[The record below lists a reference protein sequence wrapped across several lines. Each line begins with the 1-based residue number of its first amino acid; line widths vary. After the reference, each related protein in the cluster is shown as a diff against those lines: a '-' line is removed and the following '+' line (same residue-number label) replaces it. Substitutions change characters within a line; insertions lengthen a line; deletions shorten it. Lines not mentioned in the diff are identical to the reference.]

1 MVFSSL
7 TYLLFFMPLVLGL
20 YFLKNNVRWRNG
32 ILLVSSLVFYGWSDP
47 VWILAMLFSTFLN
60 FYCAL
65 AIANTEN
72 AGRKKLFLVISLLGS
87 LGFLF
92 YFKYSAFTVNTIL
105 AVFGSA
111 RRVASPVLPIGISF
125 YTFQVLSYT
134 LDVYWEK
141 TPVQK
146 KPLRLLLYVCCFPQ
160 LIAGPIVRYQDV
172 EKRLGARYTSP
183 DDFQAGMRRFV
194 VGLGKKVLLANIAGK
209 AMSELVLAGSGA
221 QVSVAGAWMAAF
233 LYALQIYFDFSA
245 YSDMA
250 IGMGRIFGFTYLENF
265 NYPYIS
271 RSAGEFFRRWHISLG
286 TWYREY
292 LMYPLMRSKWLTKL
306 SLKKSKKHS
315 RMYYRNMATII
326 CTLIVWATT
335 GLWHGANWN
344 FIVWGLYYGVMMVV
358 EKFVFGKILSKTPEI
373 IKWFLTMIVVLVGYV
388 IFYYTDFSLV
398 IEHVLAM
405 IGLSTKGGLHA
416 ISLIDESVVRVF
428 NTYCVFMIIA
438 SLCCLPFKDA
448 YEKVLQS
455 RKKHRV
461 VFDALGTVA
470 LTAILILSV
479 LFLVG
484 ESFNPFIYFRF

>member
-20 YFLKNNVRWRNG
+20 YFLKDNIRWRNG
-32 ILLVSSLVFYGWSDP
+32 ILLISSLLFYGWSDP

-65 AIANTEN
+65 AISKTEN
-72 AGRKKLFLVISLLGS
+72 TGKKKACLLIALLGS

-92 YFKYSAFTVNTIL
+92 YFKYSAFTVNTFL
-105 AVFGSA
+105 AIFGVSY
-111 RRVASPVLPIGISF
+111 RMPSPVLPIGISF

-146 KPLRLLLYVCCFPQ
+146 KPMRLLLYVCCFPQ

-172 EKRLGARYTSP
+172 EKRLGSRYTSP
-183 DDFQAGMRRFV
+183 DDFQAGMRRFA

-209 AMSELVLAGSGA
+209 AMTELTLAGTGA
-221 QVSVAGAWMAAF
+221 SVSVVGAWMAAF

-292 LMYPLMRSKWLTKL
+292 LMYPLMRSRAMTRL
-306 SLKKSKKHS
+306 SLRKSKKHS

-344 FIVWGLYYGVMMVV
+344 FIVWGLYYGVMMVL
-358 EKFVFGKILSKTPEI
+358 EKFVFGKILLKTPEI
-373 IKWFLTMIVVLVGYV
+373 IKWFLTMIVVLIGYV
-388 IFYYTDFSLV
+388 IFYYTDFALV

-405 IGLSTKGGLHA
+405 IGLSAKGGLHFT
-416 ISLIDESVVRVF
+416 SFIDESAVRVF
-428 NTYCVFMIIA
+428 NTYCVFMIVA
-438 SLCCLPFKDA
+438 SLCCLPFKEA
-448 YEKVLQS
+448 YDKLWEK
-455 RKKHRV
+455 KKELRV
-461 VFDALGTVA
+461 FMNAAGTVL
-470 LTAILILSV
+470 LTLVLILSV

>member
-7 TYLLFFMPLVLGL
+7 TYLLIFMPLVLGL
-20 YFLKNNVRWRNG
+20 YFLKNNIRWRNG
-32 ILLVSSLVFYGWSDP
+32 ILLVSSLIFYGWSDP
-47 VWILAMLFSTFLN
+47 VWILAMIFSTFLN
-60 FYCAL
+60 FYCSL
-65 AIANTEN
+65 AIAKTEH
-72 AGRKKLFLVISLLGS
+72 AGKKKILLLIALLGS

-92 YFKYSAFTVNTIL
+92 YFKYSAFTLNTFL
-105 AVFGSA
+105 ELFGVSY
-111 RRVASPVLPIGISF
+111 RVPSPVLPIGISF

-146 KPLRLLLYVCCFPQ
+146 KPMRLLLYVCCFPQ

-172 EKRLGARYTSP
+172 EKRLGGRYTSP

-209 AMSELVLAGSGA
+209 AMSELVLAGTGA
-221 QVSVAGAWMAAF
+221 EVSVVGAWMAAF

-292 LMYPLMRSKWLTKL
+292 LMYPLMRSRAMTRL
-306 SLKKSKKHS
+306 SIKKSKKHS
-315 RMYYRNMATII
+315 RLYYRNMATII
-326 CTLIVWATT
+326 CTLIVWTTT

-344 FIVWGLYYGVMMVV
+344 FIVWGLYYGVIMVA
-358 EKFVFGKILSKTPEI
+358 EKFVFGKMLSKTPEF

-405 IGLSTKGGLHA
+405 IGLSLKGGLH
-416 ISLIDESVVRVF
+416 ITGFIDESAVRVF
-428 NTYCVFMIIA
+428 NTYCVFMALA
-438 SLCCLPFKDA
+438 SLCCLPFKEA
-448 YEKVLQS
+448 YDKLIEKNRKSRAVLN
-455 RKKHRV
+455 
-461 VFDALGTVA
+461 AATTVL
-470 LTAILILSV
+470 LTLVLVLSV